1 MRTELITSSNG
12 IYTYAHFDEMTGDLT
27 IQNVYDA
34 QPILEANKAAS
45 NDGTGGWTPSRQM
58 RRVASVPLALLHL
71 WDSMGISPTKDRKEF
86 LRRLN
91 DSELS
96 GFRTDGGSRL

>member
-1 MRTELITSSNG
+1 MRKELLTSSHG
-12 IYTYAHFDEMTGDLT
+12 IDTYAHMDELTGDLT
-27 IQNVYDA
+27 IENVFDA
-34 QPILEANKAAS
+34 QPILDANRAAS

-58 RRVASVPLALLHL
+58 RRVASVPLVLLHL

>member
-1 MRTELITSSNG
+1 MKSERVTRTHGIDTWLHLDDDRLI
-12 IYTYAHFDEMTGDLT
+12 
-27 IQNVYDA
+27 IQNVFDA
-34 QPILEANKAAS
+34 GPILEANKIDS

-71 WDSMGISPTKDRKEF
+71 WDSMGISPKKDRKEF

-91 DSELS
+91 DSELR